1 MRGPLKVFSGTANP
15 DLAQKISDYLNIP
28 LGKADISRFP
38 DGEIFAKIK
47 ENIRGCD
54 VYVIQPTCDPA
65 NDNLM
70 ELLIMIDALKRS
82 SAERITAV
90 VPYYGYARQDRKDQ
104 PRVSITAKLVANLL
118 TAAGANRILGMDFHV
133 DQIQGFFDIPVD
145 HLYAAPVFVDY
156 IKSLNM
162 DNLTIVSPDTGGI
175 KSARGVAK
183 QLHASL
189 AAIDKRRVTGKDIQ
203 VLNIMG
209 EVKGKN
215 LIIVDDIVSTAG
227 SLVEAIKALKEN
239 GALSISAAITHPVLA
254 GPAIERIES
263 CPIDE
268 LIVTDTIPLSEVA
281 KKSSKR
287 IKVLSVSKLL
297 GEAIKRIKNNESV
310 SSLFA

>member
-15 DLAQKISDYLNIP
+15 DLAKKIADYLNIP
-28 LGKADISRFP
+28 LGQADVTRFP
-38 DGEIFAKIK
+38 DGEIFVKIK

-70 ELLIMIDALKRS
+70 ELLIMIDALKRA

-104 PRVSITAKLVANLL
+104 PRVSITAKLVANIL

-162 DNLTIVSPDTGGI
+162 ENLTVVSPDTGGI

-183 QLHASL
+183 QLNASL

-209 EVKGKN
+209 EVKGRN
-215 LIIVDDIVSTAG
+215 LIIVDDIISTAG

-268 LIVTDTIPLSEVA
+268 LIVTDTIPLSEKA
-281 KKSSKR
+281 RNSAKR

-310 SSLFA
+310 SSLFE

>member
-1 MRGPLKVFSGTANP
+1 
-15 DLAQKISDYLNIP
+15 
-28 LGKADISRFP
+28 
-38 DGEIFAKIK
+38 
-47 ENIRGCD
+47 
-54 VYVIQPTCDPA
+54 
-65 NDNLM
+65 
-70 ELLIMIDALKRS
+70 
-82 SAERITAV
+82 
-90 VPYYGYARQDRKDQ
+90 
-104 PRVSITAKLVANLL
+104 
-118 TAAGANRILGMDFHV
+118 MDFHV

-162 DNLTIVSPDTGGI
+162 ENLTVVSPDTGGI

-183 QLHASL
+183 QLNASL

-209 EVKGKN
+209 EVKGRN
-215 LIIVDDIVSTAG
+215 LIIVDDIISTAG

-268 LIVTDTIPLSEVA
+268 LIVTDTIPLSEKA
-281 KKSSKR
+281 RNSAKR

-310 SSLFA
+310 SSLFE

>member
-15 DLAQKISDYLNIP
+15 ELAKKIADYLNIP
-28 LGKADISRFP
+28 LGQADITRFP
-38 DGEIFAKIK
+38 DGEIFVKIK

-54 VYVIQPTCDPA
+54 VYIIQPTCYPA

-70 ELLIMIDALKRS
+70 ELLIMIDALKRA

-118 TAAGANRILGMDFHV
+118 TAAGADRILGMDFHV

-156 IKSLNM
+156 IQSLNM

-183 QLHASL
+183 QLRASL
-189 AAIDKRRVTGKDIQ
+189 AAIDKRRVTGKDTQ

-209 EVKGKN
+209 DVKGKN

-268 LIVTDTIPLSEVA
+268 LIVTDTIPLSEQA
-281 KKSSKR
+281 KNSSKR